1 MLAWVQDLRARREVA
16 DRRKMSV
23 VFVRKPLPGINEK
36 GEDFMNLAS
45 CEIFKNY
52 QNLSPVLLSEV
63 IQERDAYL
71 CKSCE
76 SQLKTAVDLE
86 EKLSKFH
93 ESSS

>member
-1 MLAWVQDLRARREVA
+1 MSARQVA
-16 DRRKMSV
+16 DIRKMSV
-23 VFVRKPLPGINEK
+23 VFVRKPLPGINERGK
-36 GEDFMNLAS
+36 GSMNLVVN
-45 CEIFKNY
+45 FLKNY

-86 EKLSKFH
+86 EKLSKLH
-93 ESSS
+93 ESSSLPIFLQ

>member
-1 MLAWVQDLRARREVA
+1 M
-16 DRRKMSV
+16 
-23 VFVRKPLPGINEK
+23 RKPLPGINEK
-36 GEDFMNLAS
+36 GKGSMNLVVNF
-45 CEIFKNY
+45 FKNY

-86 EKLSKFH
+86 EKLSKLH
-93 ESSS
+93 ESSSLPILLQLIPANYITSFQKKN

>member
-1 MLAWVQDLRARREVA
+1 M
-16 DRRKMSV
+16 
-23 VFVRKPLPGINEK
+23 RKPLPGINEK
-36 GEDFMNLAS
+36 GKGSMNLVVNF
-45 CEIFKNY
+45 FKNY

-86 EKLSKFH
+86 EKLSKLH
-93 ESSS
+93 ESSSLPILLQLIPPITFTSFQKKKN

>member
-1 MLAWVQDLRARREVA
+1 MLSLW
-16 DRRKMSV
+16 
-23 VFVRKPLPGINEK
+23 KPLPGINEK
-36 GEDFMNLAS
+36 GKGSMNLVVNF
-45 CEIFKNY
+45 FKNY

-86 EKLSKFH
+86 KKLSKLH
-93 ESSS
+93 ESSSLPILLQLIPANYIH